1 MNEVK
6 SLILSSTLDYSTDLI
21 CAELEKRNI
30 SYLRINRDQ
39 FNLMK
44 INFNINLNS
53 LKVIINNQEYIFN
66 NRKTNSIYFRAPV
79 FSRTYNKKYTLEEQV
94 YKSQWGAFIRNL
106 ICFDKVFWMN
116 NPVNTYRAENKLYQL
131 QKAKEIGLM
140 IPETIV
146 ANYKP
151 ENLHFDN
158 CIIKSIDTAL
168 FCENDTEMFTYS
180 SIVSKQDLNND
191 ILSLAPVF
199 IQEYIYPKIDIRA
212 TYVNGKIFPVEINDA
227 NMEISDDWRCHK
239 KENLNYIPTDIPDE
253 IKRKLQVLMKIL
265 GLNFGGIDLIKKDYK
280 YYFIE
285 VNPTGEWGWIVKNTD
300 FRIYNEI
307 VNSLN
312 I

>member
-44 INFNINLNS
+44 INFDVNLIS
-53 LKVIINNQEYIFN
+53 LKIIINNQEYIFN
-66 NRKTNSIYFRAPV
+66 NCITNSIYFRAPV

-180 SIVSKQDLNND
+180 SVVSKHDLNND

-199 IQEYIYPKIDIRA
+199 IQEYINPKIDIRA

-253 IKRKLQVLMKIL
+253 IKRRLQVLMKIL
-265 GLNFGGIDLIKKDYK
+265 GLNFGGIDLIKNDDK

-300 FRIYNEI
+300 FKIDKEI
-307 VNSLN
+307 VNYLA
-312 I
+312 